1 VVALLN
7 VPLEQLV
14 KLFRFDLLSNQLEE
28 GQDARAEQVRLVL
41 VVQVH
46 LGHNVEEVPLNQ
58 EQDALSFF

>member
-28 GQDARAEQVRLVL
+28 GQDAGAEQVRLVL

>member
-14 KLFRFDLLSNQLEE
+14 KLFGFDLLSNQLEE
-28 GQDARAEQVRLVL
+28 GQDAGAEQVRLVL

-58 EQDALSFF
+58 EQDTLPFF

>member
-1 VVALLN
+1 MVALLN

-28 GQDARAEQVRLVL
+28 GQDAGAEQVRLVL

>member
-1 VVALLN
+1 MVALLN

-28 GQDARAEQVRLVL
+28 GQDAGAEQVRLVL

-46 LGHNVEEVPLNQ
+46 LGHNVEEVPLN
-58 EQDALSFF
+58 

>member
-28 GQDARAEQVRLVL
+28 GQDAGAEQVRLVL

-58 EQDALSFF
+58 EQDALPFF

>member
-1 VVALLN
+1 MVALLN

-14 KLFRFDLLSNQLEE
+14 KLFGFDLLSNQLEE
-28 GQDARAEQVRLVL
+28 GQDAGAEQVRLVL

-58 EQDALSFF
+58 EQDALPFF

>member
-1 VVALLN
+1 MVALLN

-28 GQDARAEQVRLVL
+28 GQDAGAEQVRLVL

-58 EQDALSFF
+58 EQDALPFF